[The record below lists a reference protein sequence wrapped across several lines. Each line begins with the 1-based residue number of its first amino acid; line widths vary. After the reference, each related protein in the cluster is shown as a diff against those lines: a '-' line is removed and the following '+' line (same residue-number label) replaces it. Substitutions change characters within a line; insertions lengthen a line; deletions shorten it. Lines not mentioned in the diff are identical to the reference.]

1 MITVEKRPMRD
12 AVGCPQEPTV
22 LKGIRNDPSV
32 FESSLFLPFWD
43 QVSDRPGGDRRQ
55 ECTSGCCTDAMSGGD
70 ISVAPVL
77 SLQKQPPQAG
87 HLPGTMHTQPSPF
100 PKAEGPFT
108 SQ

>member
-1 MITVEKRPMRD
+1 M
-12 AVGCPQEPTV
+12 
-22 LKGIRNDPSV
+22 
-32 FESSLFLPFWD
+32 
-43 QVSDRPGGDRRQ
+43 
-55 ECTSGCCTDAMSGGD
+55 
-70 ISVAPVL
+70 APVL